1 MVDTIVV
8 NHSAWGCDFDEDVM
22 MMNYFLLI
30 KQSLNVKLETDEN
43 ELKI

>member
-8 NHSAWGCDFDEDVM
+8 NHLAWGCDFDEDVM
-22 MMNYFLLI
+22 MMNYLLLI
-30 KQSLNVKLETDEN
+30 TRLLNVKLESDEN